1 MGRGRVKRRSPP
13 SIEQFAVVMRDAALR
28 RLRIINSKSNRI
40 TSFRQ
45 SSDFSHG
52 LGGNPT
58 PLAAAHRIGPQEA
71 REDAAPDPE
80 ASLIGERA
88 SNRARLVFTNSP
100 SAAEP
105 EPDK

>member
-1 MGRGRVKRRSPP
+1 MTAHRPPETFGLVPGNDRMHYSKR
-13 SIEQFAVVMRDAALR
+13 
-28 RLRIINSKSNRI
+28 NGI
-40 TSFRQ
+40 TGSCQ

-80 ASLIGERA
+80 ASLIGECA